1 MPSRTGNRIVRAVA
15 DTMWERDKLQMR
27 VIENLLAAVAPA
39 KKRTRRTRPTR
50 KPRR

>member
-1 MPSRTGNRIVRAVA
+1 MPRSTTNRVVRAVA

-39 KKRTRRTRPTR
+39 RNGRDKSAR
-50 KPRR
+50 KPRRW